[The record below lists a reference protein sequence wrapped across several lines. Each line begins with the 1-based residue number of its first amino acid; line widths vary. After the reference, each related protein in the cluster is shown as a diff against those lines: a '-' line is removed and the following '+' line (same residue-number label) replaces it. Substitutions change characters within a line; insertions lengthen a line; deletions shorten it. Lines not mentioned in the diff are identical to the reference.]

1 MSRLDDKLN
10 TYSFGQVE
18 IEGVERRDEI
28 RLNVKH
34 VLIVI
39 GAVTALVVALAVA
52 VGVAYTVYAKK
63 SMPLNPI
70 VSRNFDSNVTVY
82 YAASLNDI
90 MTRVINPEFQTN
102 YNIRV
107 KTVSD
112 ASGNLAKFLKA
123 GNVADVFI
131 SADSKISASLLPVLL
146 PGKNVPVISWYTLW
160 ASTSLGIGYNK
171 QSQFAPIFES
181 IANGSIPWYKG
192 LNPDTMKIGRTDPDL
207 DPKGT

>member
-1 MSRLDDKLN
+1 MPRFDDESN

-18 IEGVERRDEI
+18 FERGGDKDE
-28 RLNVKH
+28 VKCNLKF
-34 VLIVI
+34 VLILTAV
-39 GAVTALVVALAVA
+39 VTALIVALSVA
-52 VGVAYTVYAKK
+52 LSIAYTVYQKNRP
-63 SMPLNPI
+63 SSTTIMT
-70 VSRNFDSNVTVY
+70 RTFDSNVTVY

-90 MTRVINPEFQTN
+90 MSRVINPEFQTN

-123 GNVADVFI
+123 GALADVFI
-131 SADSKISASLLPVLL
+131 SADSRISAALLPVLL
-146 PGKNVPVISWYTLW
+146 PSKSVPIISWYTLW

>member
-1 MSRLDDKLN
+1 MSRFDDKLN

-18 IEGVERRDEI
+18 IEGVETRDEI
-28 RLNVKH
+28 RFNVKH
-34 VLIVI
+34 VLIAI

-63 SMPLNPI
+63 SMPLDPI
-70 VSRNFDSNVTVY
+70 VSRTFDSNVTVY

-90 MTRVINPEFQTN
+90 MTRVINPEFQSN

-123 GNVADVFI
+123 GNCSI
-131 SADSKISASLLPVLL
+131 KI
-146 PGKNVPVISWYTLW
+146 
-160 ASTSLGIGYNK
+160 
-171 QSQFAPIFES
+171 
-181 IANGSIPWYKG
+181 
-192 LNPDTMKIGRTDPDL
+192 
-207 DPKGT
+207 